1 MKKVFFLFVVLL
13 ILVGFGCTT
22 VYTHSSKS
30 NKDFERDKRE
40 CDAYA
45 KRILASR
52 GIPET

>member
-13 ILVGFGCTT
+13 ILVGCST
-22 VYTHSSKS
+22 VYTHSSKG
-30 NKDFERDKRE
+30 NQGFERDKRE

-52 GIPET
+52 GIPQT